1 MDEIKKEYPEGK
13 GVIEMVLV
21 KMLNERRSWADY
33 QAIGQALW
41 NIRFHADQ
49 MKKEREYL
57 TGDHGCEA
65 DTCDNRP
72 PSLSGLDPK

>member
-1 MDEIKKEYPEGK
+1 MAEIKKEYPEGK
-13 GVIEMVLV
+13 AVLEMVLV

-49 MKKEREYL
+49 MKKEQEYL
-57 TGDHGCEA
+57 SSDSNEIGQA
-65 DTCDNRP
+65 QKP
-72 PSLSGLDPK
+72 PGENDEHKL